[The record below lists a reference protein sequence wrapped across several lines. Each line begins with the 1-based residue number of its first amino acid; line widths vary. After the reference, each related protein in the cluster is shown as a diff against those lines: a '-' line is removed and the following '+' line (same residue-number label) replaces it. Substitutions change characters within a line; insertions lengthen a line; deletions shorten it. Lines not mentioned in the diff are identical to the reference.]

1 MTLAVPN
8 PVRQLPEAL
17 AILAA
22 RLREAVAER
31 RTAPAGSERWR
42 RGEEG
47 IAYVNELYL
56 RLQRRMEVPA
66 EIWSLG
72 DRRDLAPGES
82 VSEDLHLWS
91 SRRRQGPRIAHVPRA
106 IRRKSANTAPTNIV
120 RPTIHTKRLSKI
132 PGP

>member
-8 PVRQLPEAL
+8 PVRQLSEAL
-17 AILAA
+17 AILAD

-42 RGEEG
+42 RGEKR

-72 DRRDLAPGES
+72 DRSDLAPGES

-91 SRRRQGPRIAHVPRA
+91 SRRRQGALIAHVPRT
-106 IRRKSANTAPTNIV
+106 IRRKSANTAPTNSV
-120 RPTIHTKRLSKI
+120 RPTIHTKRQSKI
-132 PGP
+132 PGQ